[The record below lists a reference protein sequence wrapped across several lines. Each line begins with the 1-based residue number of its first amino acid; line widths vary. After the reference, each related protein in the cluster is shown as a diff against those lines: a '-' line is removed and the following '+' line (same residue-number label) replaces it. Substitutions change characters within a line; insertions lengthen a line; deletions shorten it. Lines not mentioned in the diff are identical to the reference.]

1 MEVSDHHCNRLDP
14 CSKQSPFLFEL
25 PLVFGFPSSRIL
37 GCDQYYCLNWKQ
49 EMLSVDCCMAGVF
62 TGLYQNSFTLV
73 CQVVLYLYCCL
84 FCIMQVGGVKPIWG
98 ITEGEEKCTA
108 PWAKWDWNRSLCDRC
123 PVLKISLGSTREKWV
138 PTYYPGTAAF
148 LFLSYFEGRVYP
160 MQCRC
165 LEGSQS
171 HAWALSS
178 SALPYPVPI
187 QLCWSWL
194 RVGQCRTLHHGPFRH
209 SLRMLM
215 SPECLFFK
223 TSSFSVFR
231 DQDFPILAS

>member
-123 PVLKISLGSTREKWV
+123 PVLKISLGSTRESGCQPIIQEQQLSCFCLILRAV
-138 PTYYPGTAAF
+138 FIRCSADALRAASPM
-148 LFLSYFEGRVYP
+148 LELSA
-160 MQCRC
+160 
-165 LEGSQS
+165 
-171 HAWALSS
+171 H
-178 SALPYPVPI
+178 
-187 QLCWSWL
+187 QLCL
-194 RVGQCRTLHHGPFRH
+194 TLCP
-209 SLRMLM
+209 
-215 SPECLFFK
+215 
-223 TSSFSVFR
+223 SSCADPGSGWGSAGLCIMV
-231 DQDFPILAS
+231 PSGIA